1 MNTALLNLRKR
12 QIIYEIKQLGIYS
25 IVLLGIFLYL
35 IYYSLN
41 IYQDNSY
48 ALLIT
53 FSLAFL
59 CLSIQSIRRDK
70 EFIYLHSENYHLSI
84 YTEYFLLTFPFIV
97 MSLFTQHWYC
107 FPLLQILLY
116 LITYNKFSIKQ
127 KTIFK
132 NISEIISVNDFEWI
146 SGFRKSF
153 TAIIPVYLLALGFSW
168 LKILP
173 LILLW
178 YLTMII
184 ITFYNECEPL
194 IILRERE
201 FSVKDF
207 LNKKLVSHISY
218 LTVLYMPV
226 LIINTIFNSN
236 FLLLNIFFILSQAA
250 LLFFAVCYKYSN
262 YIPNKFLY
270 LNNFIVILVSLFGL
284 IPVFLPVPVIIGIR
298 YYFNARNNLKQYFND

>member
-12 QIIYEIKQLGIYS
+12 QLIYEIKQLGIYS
-25 IVLLGIFLYL
+25 IVLLGIFLFL

-70 EFIYLHSENYHLSI
+70 EFIYLHSENYHLST

-116 LITYNKFSIKQ
+116 LITYNKINIRQ
-127 KTIFK
+127 KTYFK
-132 NISEIISVNDFEWI
+132 NISEIVSLNDFEWI

-201 FSVKDF
+201 LSVKDF

-226 LIINTIFNSN
+226 LIINTIFNCN